1 MKLCKSCVS
10 KFLTHCHRV
19 RDVPITST
27 DDFGR
32 RCHTAFSEPFFYEA
46 SYTHVKKDFA
56 LPVDEHGHC
65 VIGSEV
71 KLANKPEEESEGE
84 ISTAKSKKRRRVR
97 KERANHMYQCWECSI
112 ECKPLTDAERSA
124 IFELRAAFDQPTEE
138 LRRVLDTCDNGCP
151 NKHYSKPIDDGCTS
165 VPRLGHPLLCHIS
178 EGCTSTIRIFRAA
191 SVHYDK
197 LRTLRQ
203 PIDTVRRNNEIIS
216 TIDRALYS
224 ASFKLLLKTLGISD
238 EPVATV
244 VVFNNQ

>member
-1 MKLCKSCVS
+1 MQNALPSLSSELRLINPQKSCV
-10 KFLTHCHRV
+10 
-19 RDVPITST
+19 
-27 DDFGR
+27 
-32 RCHTAFSEPFFYEA
+32 
-46 SYTHVKKDFA
+46 
-56 LPVDEHGHC
+56 
-65 VIGSEV
+65 
-71 KLANKPEEESEGE
+71 ES
-84 ISTAKSKKRRRVR
+84 
-97 KERANHMYQCWECSI
+97 
-112 ECKPLTDAERSA
+112 
-124 IFELRAAFDQPTEE
+124 
-138 LRRVLDTCDNGCP
+138 LDTCDNGCP

-244 VVFNNQ
+244 VVFNKPMTQPTISPFQRFR